1 MNLGPFHAVY
11 YLSAA
16 LLPAGNP
23 FVLTDARIEI
33 NGVNYSSV
41 FRKVTLAASVDFIDA
56 TILGDT
62 WRSRNV
68 TLVDWSATF
77 EGLCDLTTI
86 DAAAFAALGTAAT
99 CKIRP
104 ISAAITATN
113 PEYNGPGLLDSFSTF
128 GTAVGEI
135 APVMLAV
142 KGTAPLVRSTS

>member
-1 MNLGPFHAVY
+1 MTVRPFHAVY
-11 YLSAA
+11 YLMAA
-16 LLPAGNP
+16 VQPAGNP
-23 FVLTDARIEI
+23 FVLIDARIEI

-41 FRKVTLAASVDFIDA
+41 FRKVTLTASVDYIDS

-62 WRSRNV
+62 WRSRKV
-68 TLVDWSATF
+68 TMLDWSATF

-104 ISAAITATN
+104 TSAAITATN
-113 PEYNGPGLLDSFSTF
+113 PEYNGPGLLDSFSAF
-128 GTAVGEI
+128 GTTVGEI